1 MQYCFSEGR
10 LNYTMSIKSL
20 MIYFFKDYKRSNKYI
35 APLLTYMILMG
46 VVYAVKPCYVMTS
59 YTATCIIIYIIA
71 AWIAVTFVDSEDIVQ
86 QQLTIL
92 HFKKENV
99 YYFSKIVFVYFF
111 ILILSVITI
120 FYPILLGCFI
130 RKIYI
135 SDIVIAFM
143 SHAVIGL
150 LGTALGSLFNC
161 RIIKDKKIVVLF
173 LSFILLVSVIRSPLV
188 QALPLFKWIT
198 VILPPVYLII
208 DKLSSINYVNLE
220 NSIQLVYALT
230 AAVIYSIILIFVF
243 IKSVK

>member
-92 HFKKENV
+92 HFKKKM
-99 YYFSKIVFVYFF
+99 YI
-111 ILILSVITI
+111 ISV
-120 FYPILLGCFI
+120 
-130 RKIYI
+130 R
-135 SDIVIAFM
+135 
-143 SHAVIGL
+143 
-150 LGTALGSLFNC
+150 
-161 RIIKDKKIVVLF
+161 
-173 LSFILLVSVIRSPLV
+173 
-188 QALPLFKWIT
+188 
-198 VILPPVYLII
+198 
-208 DKLSSINYVNLE
+208 
-220 NSIQLVYALT
+220 
-230 AAVIYSIILIFVF
+230 
-243 IKSVK
+243 